1 MTDSK
6 TYNVRGAEVIITA
19 TAWAATIDVHITIDL
34 SPLDTSLPDHSP
46 MQLMGFFALPGYQS
60 PQSYF
65 WCKKQRKITV
75 RTGSQAQRVIRHA
88 LARIDDAIF
97 EALQKRASR
106 QAELKSILA

>member
-19 TAWAATIDVHITIDL
+19 TAWPTRIDLHITIDL
-34 SPLDTSLPDHSP
+34 NPLDAELPDHSP
-46 MQLMGFFALPGYQS
+46 MQLMGFLGLPGYDLAET
-60 PQSYF
+60 YW
-65 WCKKQRKITV
+65 WCKRHRKVTV

-88 LARIDDAIF
+88 LAHIDDAVYV
-97 EALQKRASR
+97 ALQSRATR